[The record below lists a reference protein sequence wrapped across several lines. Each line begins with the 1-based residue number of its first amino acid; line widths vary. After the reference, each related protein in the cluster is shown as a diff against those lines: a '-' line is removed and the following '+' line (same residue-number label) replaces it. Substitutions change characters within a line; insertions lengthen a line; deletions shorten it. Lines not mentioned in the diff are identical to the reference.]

1 MRFQACLRPHTLHGR
16 LADAERFGHLAAR
29 PVRAAVGGFLPR
41 PARDARLHLGGRDAR
56 LAAFVAWIEA
66 RDPILLEAL
75 FPTRDG
81 RSRRAQ
87 AAHDLDVGLAVGQRQ
102 NQPGAEDITGRQ
114 CARLRPLSQL
124 HSLFVGYLQQLS
136 ILSHNN
142 ETDRKQ

>member
-1 MRFQACLRPHTLHGR
+1 VRLQASLRPHTLHGG

-56 LAAFVAWIEA
+56 LAAFVGWIEA

-81 RSRRAQ
+81 RSSRAQ
-87 AAHDLDVGLAVGQRQ
+87 AAYDLDVSRAVSQRQ
-102 NQPGAEDITGRQ
+102 NQPRAKNVRRAA
-114 CARLRPLSQL
+114 CATAP
-124 HSLFVGYLQQLS
+124 
-136 ILSHNN
+136 
-142 ETDRKQ
+142 T